1 MTQTATLTTRANRKE
16 FRVHG
21 KLPVTDARKRNALM
35 ISMHLK
41 MRKSSIAQV
50 ARDLGVSYPAVYNTA
65 IGISSSKRVLARL
78 RQMGIPDMYLV
89 SNGASK

>member
-1 MTQTATLTTRANRKE
+1 MTQTATLMKRANRKE

-21 KLPVTDARKRNALM
+21 RLPVTDTRKRNALA

-41 MRKSSIAQV
+41 MQRSSIAQV
-50 ARDLGVSYPAVYNTA
+50 ARDLGIRQDVALRAAQGVAKN
-65 IGISSSKRVLARL
+65 KRVTARL
-78 RQMGIPDMYLV
+78 KEMGIPDMYLV